1 MLMGYST
8 QTLSILDTKS
18 PPSLI
23 RAESQRYIRSKVVVN
38 HQKLCVVFFCRSEDS
53 FADCI
58 IAGALCVPFSL
69 RQRPETYSK
78 QVRQRKGF

>member
-38 HQKLCVVFFCRSEDS
+38 HQKLRVVFF
-53 FADCI
+53 
-58 IAGALCVPFSL
+58 AGVKIHLQIV
-69 RQRPETYSK
+69 
-78 QVRQRKGF
+78 

>member
-1 MLMGYST
+1 MGYST

-38 HQKLCVVFFCRSEDS
+38 HQKLCVVFF
-53 FADCI
+53 
-58 IAGALCVPFSL
+58 AGVKIHL
-69 RQRPETYSK
+69 
-78 QVRQRKGF
+78 QVV